1 MTKTV
6 LFLATACA
14 GLAAFS
20 APSMAADPAFCAQYA
35 RQAVHEVD
43 VNMSIPGCFH
53 GFNARWHRNYG
64 QHYGWCLGVSYEQAN
79 AEREYRRARLSEC
92 RAHAGM

>member
-1 MTKTV
+1 MLKAI
-6 LFLATACA
+6 LSLAAACA
-14 GLAAFS
+14 GLAVLT
-20 APSMAADPAFCAQYA
+20 APATAADPGFCAQYA

-53 GFNARWHRNYG
+53 GFDARRNQNYG
-64 QHYGWCLGVSYEQAN
+64 GHYGWCLGVSYEQAN

-92 RAHAGM
+92 RAQAGM

>member
-1 MTKTV
+1 MMKT
-6 LFLATACA
+6 FLSLAAACA
-14 GLAAFS
+14 ALAAFS
-20 APSMAADPAFCAQYA
+20 APSMAADPDFCAHYA

-43 VNMSIPGCFH
+43 VNMSIPGCFK
-53 GFNARWHRNYG
+53 GFNLRWRRNFD

-92 RAHAGM
+92 RAQAGM

>member
-1 MTKTV
+1 MIKTI
-6 LFLATACA
+6 LSLAATCAALAT
-14 GLAAFS
+14 LS
-20 APSMAADPAFCAQYA
+20 APAMAADPGFCAEYA
-35 RQAVHEVD
+35 RQAIHEVD
-43 VNMSIPGCFH
+43 VNMSIPGCFK

-92 RAHAGM
+92 RARAGM